1 MGSPMVSTQFAS
13 RLTQRMQDEEERAQA
28 KQKENSGDMLNV
40 LARALIERRNNIRED
55 VEDEEDDVPWDA

>member
-1 MGSPMVSTQFAS
+1 
-13 RLTQRMQDEEERAQA
+13 MQDEEERAQA